1 MVRRY
6 FALDELRKFDSQF
19 TWKDGVKTKPQCFTK
34 TGTPYDFFDDL
45 HSVIL
50 LKEIVNSWE
59 DEIDEAV
66 TEGLNGDVLTLVRKF
81 VPRGVSVR
89 GISIFCVR
97 ANPA

>member
-1 MVRRY
+1 
-6 FALDELRKFDSQF
+6 
-19 TWKDGVKTKPQCFTK
+19 
-34 TGTPYDFFDDL
+34 
-45 HSVIL
+45 VIL